1 MTALNGNWKSALRMI
16 PVETAITRVRRDLTL
31 SMMLKVGL
39 ACAAAACL
47 LVGPAAAQ
55 MAALLGVA
63 SIWVWL
69 SLSSARSSRSS
80 ADSASLIAA
89 GQFEEAER
97 NIEQT
102 VRTFSLFRAV
112 KLQAL
117 HHLALLRHAQRR
129 WQESALLCR
138 ALLGQRLG
146 ALQPLAKP
154 ARLLLA
160 DSMLEMNDLRGAHE
174 AIAALYNQRL
184 SLPETLTLQ
193 AIELDYLARV
203 GAWERIME
211 NLMPRVQ
218 LAELMPA
225 ASSARAQALIA
236 LAARKVGR
244 GDFAEWLR
252 SRARL
257 LADPEKLTAERPI
270 LKEILGQ
277 SEG

>member
-1 MTALNGNWKSALRMI
+1 MI
-16 PVETAITRVRRDLTL
+16 PVESAITRVRRDLTL
-31 SMMLKVGL
+31 SIVLKVGL

-47 LVGPAAAQ
+47 MLGPDPARIASLLAVGS
-55 MAALLGVA
+55 V
-63 SIWVWL
+63 WFWL
-69 SLSSARSSRSS
+69 SFTSARSSRSS
-80 ADSASLIAA
+80 ADSPSLIAA
-89 GQFEEAER
+89 GQFEEAEK

-138 ALLGQRLG
+138 ALLAQRLG

-174 AIAALYNQRL
+174 AIAALYQQRL
-184 SLPETLTLQ
+184 SLSETLTLL

-203 GAWERIME
+203 GAWGRMME
-211 NLMPRVQ
+211 NVMPRLQ

-225 ASSARAQALIA
+225 SSSARAQALLA
-236 LAARKVGR
+236 LAAEKIGR
-244 GDFAEWLR
+244 PDFARWLR
-252 SRARL
+252 SRALL
-257 LADPEKLTAERPI
+257 LADSQKLVAERPV
-270 LKEILGQ
+270 LKEVM
-277 SEG
+277 SAE